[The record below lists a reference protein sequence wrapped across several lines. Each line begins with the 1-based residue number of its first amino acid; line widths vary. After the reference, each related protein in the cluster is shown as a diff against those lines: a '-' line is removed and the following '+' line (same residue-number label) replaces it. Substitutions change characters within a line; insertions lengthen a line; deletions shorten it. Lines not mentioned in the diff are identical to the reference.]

1 MKLAEHV
8 EKIVGDHTSLE
19 PRLVRLETPAA
30 RLVPPQR
37 ILALLD
43 PVRYS
48 AAVRDIEF
56 NSEVQGCSICP
67 GLAA

>member
-43 PVRYS
+43 PVRYPS
-48 AAVRDIEF
+48 AMGDIKF
-56 NSEVQGCSICP
+56 NGHIKGCSICP
-67 GLAA
+67 CLAA